1 MEPIPWGAAVRRPQL
16 AIMSSPNNDK
26 IQGSLHWVQ
35 DDDVWLN
42 RVRLNGPIW
51 SGCLGLLGKAA
62 VFWKTT

>member
-1 MEPIPWGAAVRRPQL
+1 MN
-16 AIMSSPNNDK
+16 SPNNDK